1 MTKQLSTH
9 DWEILSAYLDGEL
22 TSQEQSRLE
31 HSLQQRIDLQQA
43 LDELRRT
50 RIILRSA
57 ARVRAPRNFSLTPAM
72 VGELKPSRK
81 PLFSFNALRL
91 SSALASVLLV
101 LTVIGEWF
109 SFSGPLAT
117 LVAMVS
123 EPSAVAES
131 VMPEAA
137 MLPDSTTNAAE
148 LRQSITEEPSPKALM
163 APEGTPAPT
172 YGLEALSVAETET
185 TIEEPAEGGEPFVG
199 AYLAETPSPEEAP
212 LLEAAPPME
221 EAPEAEAM
229 IAPETPVAEV
239 AELPAAPLPTAVAA
253 ADSSDTIS
261 QQPDTTDPG
270 LDQRLPW
277 RFAQGVLLALA
288 LITGSAALITR
299 QLHRS
304 RPR

>member
-22 TSQEQSRLE
+22 TSQEQTRLE

-81 PLFSFNALRL
+81 LSFSFNALRL
-91 SSALASVLLV
+91 SSALASILLV

-117 LVAMVS
+117 QVAMVG
-123 EPSAVAES
+123 EPAAVAES

-137 MLPDSTTNAAE
+137 ILPDSTTNAAE

-185 TIEEPAEGGEPFVG
+185 TDEEPAEGGEPFVG

-212 LLEAAPPME
+212 LLEVAPPME
-221 EAPEAEAM
+221 EAPAAEAM

-253 ADSSDTIS
+253 ADSGDTIS
-261 QQPDTTDPG
+261 QLPDTTDPV

-277 RFAQGVLLALA
+277 RFVQGVLLALA

-299 QLHRS
+299 QLQRS
-304 RPR
+304 RTR

>member
-22 TSQEQSRLE
+22 TSQEKTRLE

-81 PLFSFNALRL
+81 PLFSFNTLRL

-117 LVAMVS
+117 QVAMVS
-123 EPSAVAES
+123 EPAAEAES
-131 VMPEAA
+131 AAPEAA

-163 APEGTPAPT
+163 APEGMPTPT
-172 YGLEALSVAETET
+172 YGFEALSVAETET
-185 TIEEPAEGGEPFVG
+185 TVEEPAEGGEPMVG
-199 AYLAETPSPEEAP
+199 AFLAETPTAEEGALLGEAPPLEEAP
-212 LLEAAPPME
+212 A
-221 EAPEAEAM
+221 AEAM

-261 QQPDTTDPG
+261 QQPDTTDPA

-277 RFAQGVLLALA
+277 RFAQGVLLTLA

-299 QLHRS
+299 QLQRS
-304 RPR
+304 RTR

>member
-9 DWEILSAYLDGEL
+9 DWEILSTYLDGEL
-22 TSQEQSRLE
+22 TSQEQTRLE

-72 VGELKPSRK
+72 VGGLKPSRK
-81 PLFSFNALRL
+81 PLFSFNALRF
-91 SSALASVLLV
+91 SSALASILLV

-117 LVAMVS
+117 QVAMVS
-123 EPSAVAES
+123 EPAAEAEFAP
-131 VMPEAA
+131 PEAA
-137 MLPDSTTNAAE
+137 MLPDSTTNAAD

-185 TIEEPAEGGEPFVG
+185 TVEEPAEGGEPLVG
-199 AYLAETPSPEEAP
+199 AFLAETPLAEEAP
-212 LLEAAPPME
+212 LLEAVPPLE
-221 EAPEAEAM
+221 EAPAAEVMNAT
-229 IAPETPVAEV
+229 ETPVTEV
-239 AELPAAPLPTAVAA
+239 AEQPAASQPTVVAA
-253 ADSSDTIS
+253 ADSGETVAVQS
-261 QQPDTTDPG
+261 DTTDPV
-270 LDQRLPW
+270 LDPRLSW
-277 RFAQGVLLALA
+277 RLAQGVLLALA
-288 LITGSAALITR
+288 LITGLAAWIIR
-299 QLHRS
+299 QLQRS
-304 RPR
+304 RSR